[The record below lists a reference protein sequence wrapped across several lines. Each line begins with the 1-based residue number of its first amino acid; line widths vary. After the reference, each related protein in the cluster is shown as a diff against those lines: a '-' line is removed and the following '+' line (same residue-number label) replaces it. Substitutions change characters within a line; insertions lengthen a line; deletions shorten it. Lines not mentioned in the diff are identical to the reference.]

1 MKQLFI
7 KRVSPSF
14 GQVYAHTFNDGEQIV
29 TKIIPYD
36 QCLDYVKIHQK
47 DLIVYKI
54 GYMGVR
60 KNAKRK
66 QLGRIL
72 ATDQVQAVKLFRGQI
87 SGYYEPGTYQLFTGD
102 WKEILTIKKEN

>member
-1 MKQLFI
+1 MKMLFI

-14 GQVYAHTFNDGEQIV
+14 GQVYAHTFNDGEAIQ

-36 QCLDYVKIHQK
+36 QCLDYLKMHQK

-54 GYMGVR
+54 GYTGIR

-72 ATDQVQAVKLFRGQI
+72 ATDQDQAVKLFRGQI
-87 SGYYEPGTYQLFTGD
+87 SGYYEQGTYQLFTGD